1 MRGTEFAELS
11 AFAAIVEHGSFVRA
25 AAHLGV
31 SPSALSQTI
40 RTLEERLGVRL
51 LNRTTRSVAPSAE
64 GDRLLA
70 RLAPALAE
78 IRSAVADVHELRDR
92 AVGTV
97 RLNVARL
104 AAVHVLAPLVG
115 RFYAAYPDVTL
126 DITVADALTDI
137 VAGRFDA
144 GMRLGEWLEKDMV
157 ALSVSGDL
165 SLVAVAS
172 PEYLARHGTPK
183 APADLLHH
191 RCINGRMPTSGGL
204 YQWEFERGTKEL
216 AMSVDGPLIS
226 NEGAVNVQAA
236 IEGVGIA
243 YLIELDVAEALAAG
257 RLVRILSAWSPT
269 QHPRCQHHRADPRR
283 EARGPVR
290 RGERPWTR
298 TDNQDAPGED
308 RRVGACQQRPLD
320 A

>member
-1 MRGTEFAELS
+1 MRGSEFAELS

-40 RTLEERLGVRL
+40 RALEERLGVRL

-97 RLNVARL
+97 RLNVASS
-104 AAVHVLAPLVG
+104 AAIHVLGPLIG
-115 RFYAAYPDVTL
+115 RFLAAYPDVTL
-126 DITVADALTDI
+126 DITVDDVLTDI

-144 GMRLGEWLEKDMV
+144 GIRLGERLEKDMV
-157 ALSVSGDL
+157 ALPVSGDL

-172 PEYLARHGTPK
+172 PDYLARHGTPK
-183 APADLLHH
+183 TPADLLHH
-191 RCINGRMPTSGGL
+191 RCINGRMPTSGGI

-216 AMSVDGPLIS
+216 TMSVSGPLIA
-226 NEGAVNVQAA
+226 NNPALGVQAA
-236 IEGVGIA
+236 IDGVGIA
-243 YLIELDVAEALAAG
+243 YLIDLDVAEALAAG
-257 RLVRILSAWSPT
+257 RLVRVLTAWSPT
-269 QHPRCQHHRADPRR
+269 FPGFSLYYPSRRHVSGPLRALI
-283 EARGPVR
+283 EFLKGEMGGR
-290 RGERPWTR
+290 RGGKAGGR
-298 TDNQDAPGED
+298 
-308 RRVGACQQRPLD
+308 
-320 A
+320 